1 MNKVMEHKVNRKDTT
16 TAVNLNFGKISPCN
30 SRGFFMQKTKHK
42 VIRKGDVWIVDN
54 ANAVGHMQKG
64 LRPHVVVTQVTGE
77 TVTVA
82 PCTSAP
88 KKNHQYVLKILP
100 TEQNGLTMI
109 SYVLCPNPSL
119 QTRASCERKY
129 TISMKTKSHAFNLSL

>member
-1 MNKVMEHKVNRKDTT
+1 
-16 TAVNLNFGKISPCN
+16 
-30 SRGFFMQKTKHK
+30 MQKTKHK

-109 SYVLCPNPSL
+109 SYVLLPQSFAADTSL
-119 QTRASCERKY
+119 LREKIGHLDENEIARIQLEFVKY
-129 TISMKTKSHAFNLSL
+129 VTD

>member
-1 MNKVMEHKVNRKDTT
+1 MEHKVNRKDTT
-16 TAVNLNFGKISPCN
+16 TRREFEFWQNIALQQQRVLHA
-30 SRGFFMQKTKHK
+30 KTKHK

-82 PCTSAP
+82 PCTSARR
-88 KKNHQYVLKILP
+88 KI
-100 TEQNGLTMI
+100 
-109 SYVLCPNPSL
+109 
-119 QTRASCERKY
+119 
-129 TISMKTKSHAFNLSL
+129 ISMC